1 MTVLDIVRT
10 LVFAIFVLSAMAAL
24 GSWAVRTRQV
34 NPLGSLGQ
42 AIRRTTDPILQP
54 IERWLITRG
63 ANPQNAGWWLLG
75 ISVVGGIV
83 VVTMTEW
90 VIVQMVRLASA
101 GQAGPRGIVRLAVYY
116 AAQLV
121 TIALIVRVI
130 GSWFGK
136 GRLSRWMRPAYRL
149 TDWIVEPLR
158 RIVPPVG
165 MFDITPV
172 VAYLLIQ
179 WLILPLVMRV
189 I

>member
-1 MTVLDIVRT
+1 MMVLDVVRT
-10 LVFAIFVLSAMAAL
+10 LVFAVFALSALAAL
-24 GSWAVRTRQV
+24 GSWAVTTRRV
-34 NPLGSLGQ
+34 NPFGSLGQ
-42 AIRRTTDPILQP
+42 LIRRTTNPVLQP
-54 IERWLITRG
+54 IERWLLTRG
-63 ANPQNAGWWLLG
+63 ANPRNAGWWLLG

-101 GQAGPRGIVRLAVYY
+101 GEAGPRGMVRLAVYY

-130 GSWFGK
+130 GAWFGK
-136 GRLSRWMRPAYRL
+136 GRFNKWMRPAYLL

-158 RIVPPVG
+158 RIVPPLG
-165 MFDITPV
+165 GFDITPI